1 MFENMKMKNIKT
13 RSLGL
18 FPLSMVI
25 LPKES
30 IRLHIYQVQ
39 FKALVN
45 DCFAS
50 GNDFVVPFVYEGKQ
64 TSFGTC
70 VKLVDVERFYPD
82 GKMDIKVEGGA
93 IVRISNIKENK
104 SNTYQTGEIEKV
116 ESSLPEIHSEELKD
130 LFQKY
135 CAFTNSSMSS
145 NQDFSLYGIARNIK
159 LDKPTKVKL
168 LRNSANPVVQSK
180 IILNELRLLVLTHQL
195 QDAAGFRYY
204 MN

>member
-1 MFENMKMKNIKT
+1 
-13 RSLGL
+13 
-18 FPLSMVI
+18 MVI

-30 IRLHIYQVQ
+30 IRLHVYQKQ

-50 GNDFVVPFVYEGKQ
+50 GNDFVVPFIYEGKQ

-82 GKMDIKVEGGA
+82 GKMDIKVEGGS
-93 IVRISNIKENK
+93 IVRIANVSENK
-104 SNTYQTGEIEKV
+104 NRGYHTGEIEKV

-135 CAFTNSSMSS
+135 SDFNNLTISSG
-145 NQDFSLYGIARNIK
+145 QDFTLYGMARTIK
-159 LDKPTKVKL
+159 LNKKTKVKL
-168 LRNSANPVVQSK
+168 LRNSSNPVIQSK
-180 IILNELRLLVLTHQL
+180 IILNELRLLVLTHKL

>member
-1 MFENMKMKNIKT
+1 M
-13 RSLGL
+13 GL

-25 LPKES
+25 LPQES
-30 IRLHIYQVQ
+30 IRLHIYQPK

-50 GNDFVVPFVYEGKQ
+50 GNDFIIPFIFNGKQ

-82 GKMDIKVEGGA
+82 GKMDIKVEGSS
-93 IVRISNIKENK
+93 IVQISSIAEAKNR
-104 SNTYQTGEIEKV
+104 SYSTGEIEV
-116 ESSLPEIHSEELKD
+116 IESSLPEIHSKELKQ
-130 LFQKY
+130 LFTTY
-135 CAFTNSSMSS
+135 CSINNKIISK
-145 NQDFSLYGIARNIK
+145 DEDYSLFEMARELN
-159 LDKPTKVKL
+159 LDKKTKTRI
-168 LRNSANPVVQSK
+168 LRNTLSPIVQSK
-180 IILNELRLLVLTHQL
+180 IILNELRLLVLSHKL

>member
-1 MFENMKMKNIKT
+1 MKMKNIKT

-18 FPLSMVI
+18 FPISMVI

-30 IRLHIYQVQ
+30 IRLHVYQKQ

-50 GNDFVVPFVYEGKQ
+50 GNDFVVPFIYEGKQ

-82 GKMDIKVEGGA
+82 GKMDIKVEGGS
-93 IVRISNIKENK
+93 IVRIGNVSENK
-104 SNTYQTGEIEKV
+104 NRGYSTGEIEKV
-116 ESSLPEIHSEELKD
+116 DSSLPEIHSEELRD

-135 CAFTNSSMSS
+135 SDFNNLTTSS
-145 NQDFSLYGIARNIK
+145 NQDFSLYGMARTIK
-159 LDKPTKVKL
+159 LDKETKVKL
-168 LRNSANPVVQSK
+168 LRNSSNPVIQSK
-180 IILNELRLLVLTHQL
+180 IILNELRLLVLTHKL

>member
-1 MFENMKMKNIKT
+1 MFENMKMKNIKL

-30 IRLHIYQVQ
+30 IRLHIYQAQ

-64 TSFGTC
+64 TNYGTC

-82 GKMDIKVEGGA
+82 GKMDIKVEGGS
-93 IVRISNIKENK
+93 IVRVSNVSEAKNR
-104 SNTYQTGEIEKV
+104 NYFTGEV
-116 ESSLPEIHSEELKD
+116 ERIDSSLPEIHSEELKD

-135 CAFTNSSMSS
+135 CVFNNHLISL
-145 NQDFSLYGIARNIK
+145 DEDYSLYGMARKIK
-159 LDKPTKVKL
+159 LDKETKIKL
-168 LRNSANPVVQSK
+168 LRNSSNPIVQSK
-180 IILNELRLLVLTHQL
+180 IILNELRLLVLTHEL